1 MVKYFLITLISFC
14 FASSLNAQTKS
25 TIAPKDT
32 ASYRLERA
40 VYFNALRYS
49 DLNVAKSAIFK
60 MMAINPLDKTLKD
73 SLLFIYFNAGSFG
86 QCILLSRELLAEN
99 PSRNNI
105 LEIKAIAE
113 QNLGMVKEALISY
126 EKLFSESKNLFHQYQ
141 MAVLQYQLKR
151 YGECNQN
158 IGDIIKDDK
167 SLSEKVNI
175 STGQE
180 NQKVIL
186 KAAAYNIRGVM
197 QLEGKRDEE
206 AKADFQEALKIQP
219 DFALAQNNIQLI
231 EKKVKQ
237 SPGKPAVKK

>member
-1 MVKYFLITLISFC
+1 MLKYLLITFFTLCFISL
-14 FASSLNAQTKS
+14 SNAQTKS
-25 TIAPKDT
+25 TISPKDT
-32 ASYRLERA
+32 ATYRMERD
-40 VYFNALRYS
+40 VYFNALKYS
-49 DLNVAKSAIFK
+49 DLNVAKGAIFK
-60 MMAINPLDKTLKD
+60 MMAINPLDKSLKD

-113 QNLGMVKEALISY
+113 QNLGLVKDALVSY

-141 MAVLQYQLKR
+141 IAVLQYQLKR

-158 IGDIIKDDK
+158 ISDIIKDDK

-175 STGQE
+175 NTGQE

-206 AKADFQEALKIQP
+206 AKADFKEALKIQP
-219 DFALAQNNIQLI
+219 DFALALNNIQLV
-231 EKKVKQ
+231 EKKVKP
-237 SPGKPAVKK
+237 SPAKPSVKK

>member
-1 MVKYFLITLISFC
+1 MLKYFLITFLTFC
-14 FASSLNAQTKS
+14 FISSSNAQTKS
-25 TIAPKDT
+25 TVAPKDT
-32 ASYRLERA
+32 ASYRLERD
-40 VYFNALRYS
+40 VYLNALKYS

-60 MMAINPLDKTLKD
+60 MIAINPFDKSLKD

-113 QNLGMVKEALISY
+113 QNLGLVKDALISY

-141 MAVLQYQLKR
+141 IAVLQYQLKR
-151 YGECNQN
+151 FGECNQN
-158 IGDIIKDDK
+158 ISDIIKDDK

-175 STGQE
+175 NTGQE

-197 QLEGKRDEE
+197 QLEGKRDGE
-206 AKADFQEALKIQP
+206 AQADFREALKIQP
-219 DFALAQNNIQLI
+219 DFVLAQNNIQLV
-231 EKKVKQ
+231 EKKVKA
-237 SPGKPAVKK
+237 SPTKPPAKK